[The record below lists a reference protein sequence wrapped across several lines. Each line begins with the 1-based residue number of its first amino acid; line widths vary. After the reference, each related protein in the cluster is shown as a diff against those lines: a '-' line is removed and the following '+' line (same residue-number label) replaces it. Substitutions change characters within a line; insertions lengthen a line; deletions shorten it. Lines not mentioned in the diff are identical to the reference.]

1 MKKFFMM
8 LAVLFT
14 ALQVMAQQ
22 PVKVTHE
29 VELDG
34 DKGTIEFVAEIA
46 EGYHMYSTDI
56 PAGGPKPTSLK
67 IREIEGAELV
77 GSLLQLEE
85 PETEF
90 DQSFEMTVGYFE
102 YEAVFSQKF
111 KVTGENYRIKG
122 TLSYQSCRE
131 GACMPG
137 RYDFEIS
144 GKGIVVAPA
153 APAKTEKAVEPKK
166 QMVAQEHLLFKGI
179 PIQGDFSSFLKRLD
193 EKGIHDIGDL
203 VYYGDFAGYKV
214 YVDIFGQNKSDVV
227 YSVDVT
233 SMPFDGKEATVL
245 AYNYFKDLY
254 TRKYGEP
261 EATIEGR
268 TSYPPS
274 DPFVEKMW
282 TLYFE
287 SVSIGAIWRNDAG
300 EIELYIQKIDN
311 REFVIKIRYFDYRS
325 YEEAI
330 SQPMKDI

>member
-1 MKKFFMM
+1 M
-8 LAVLFT
+8 
-14 ALQVMAQQ
+14 
-22 PVKVTHE
+22 
-29 VELDG
+29 
-34 DKGTIEFVAEIA
+34 TI
-46 EGYHMYSTDI
+46 
-56 PAGGPKPTSLK
+56 
-67 IREIEGAELV
+67 
-77 GSLLQLEE
+77 
-85 PETEF
+85 
-90 DQSFEMTVGYFE
+90 GYFE

-122 TLSYQSCRE
+122 TLSYQSCCE

-193 EKGIHDIGDL
+193 QKGIHDIGDL

-287 SVSIGAIWRNDAG
+287 SVSMGSIWRNDAG

-330 SQPMKDI
+330 SQPMEDI